1 MTEAEMVAPGLWLMF
16 ALGLRHGFDPD
27 HIAMIDGMA
36 YHSVAGRPRLAPWIG
51 TLFALGHG
59 LTVTVVA
66 VALGALAGS
75 LTLPEALQGVLD
87 WMPTVL
93 LLLVGTLNLRELL
106 SRRPYRMRGWK
117 TGLMPRRLAGSTH
130 PLAIVA
136 IGILFALVFD
146 TATQAAAWGYAA
158 TARSGSGTALAAG
171 LAFTAGMVLTDTV
184 DGRVMTHLLRRA
196 SSGAQAYRRRLG
208 AAVVVLS
215 YAMAAYQIGVHLH
228 AGEEGGD
235 LVMSSIGVALFLAA
249 AIACCLIR
257 RRTAVGPQL
266 TQEQS

>member
-1 MTEAEMVAPGLWLMF
+1 MADANLATPGLWLMF

-36 YHSVAGRPRLAPWIG
+36 YHSLAERPRLAPWIG

-59 LTVTVVA
+59 LTVTAVA

-75 LTLPEALQGVLD
+75 LSLPATLHLVLD

-93 LLLVGTLNLRELL
+93 LLLVGMLNLRDLL
-106 SRRPYRMRGWK
+106 MQRTYRIRGWK
-117 TGLMPRRLAGSTH
+117 FGLMPRHLTSSTH
-130 PLAIVA
+130 PLAILA

-171 LAFTAGMVLTDTV
+171 LVFTAGMVITDTL
-184 DGRVMTHLLRRA
+184 DGQIMAHLLRRA
-196 SSGAQAYRRRLG
+196 SDGAQTYRRWLG
-208 AAVVVLS
+208 AIIVLMS
-215 YAMAAYQIGVHLH
+215 FSMAAYQIGDQLHLS
-228 AGEEGGD
+228 AALDDFAMSAIGGA
-235 LVMSSIGVALFLAA
+235 MFLAA
-249 AIACCLIR
+249 LIAYCLIR
-257 RRTAVGPQL
+257 RRTRVDPQL
-266 TQEQS
+266 IKEHT